1 MIICEKKLLRLALE
15 CRIEFMWNIEL
26 PKHDKTILK
35 KSLCFCTIT
44 SLFHSIVF
52 ISVILMQNVIFT
64 SAGTA
69 YVLILCRF
77 FSPYRAEK
85 ILSRH

>member
-1 MIICEKKLLRLALE
+1 VSLQNLLILVIEKLTQ
-15 CRIEFMWNIEL
+15 IEG
-26 PKHDKTILK
+26 KTNKEKFRK
-35 KSLCFCTIT
+35 KASGASRKI
-44 SLFHSIVF
+44 
-52 ISVILMQNVIFT
+52 T

>member
-1 MIICEKKLLRLALE
+1 MQMRL
-15 CRIEFMWNIEL
+15 FQF
-26 PKHDKTILK
+26 D
-35 KSLCFCTIT
+35 CTHFVT
-44 SLFHSIVF
+44 GFEVSRVHQV
-52 ISVILMQNVIFT
+52 FT